1 MTVEEE
7 DAALKEIYASIPE
20 YEPIDEELQQMK
32 NDCDAIS
39 GIIDH
44 QLNESTPE
52 TQAGVFF

>member
-20 YEPIDEELQQMK
+20 YEPTDEELQQIE
-32 NDCDAIS
+32 DEFGAILPF
-39 GIIDH
+39 IDH

>member
-44 QLNESTPE
+44 QLNETTPDDN
-52 TQAGVFF
+52 AGVDF